1 MGEPI
6 TQRETLAGV
15 QKELNKL
22 EASKKKATPSA
33 GFNEEDDGGNA
44 GVVVGVIAAALA
56 IGGIIYCKCNKK
68 CCFEEKEDL
77 EGGQRTDRTL
87 FKKEVKSKNSHKRHT
102 KESLVPAFKVAE
114 EEA

>member
-1 MGEPI
+1 M
-6 TQRETLAGV
+6 TALET
-15 QKELNKL
+15 
-22 EASKKKATPSA
+22 SKKKTTPPN
-33 GFNEEDDGGNA
+33 GFNEEKEGGNA

-77 EGGQRTDRTL
+77 EGGQKTDKSL